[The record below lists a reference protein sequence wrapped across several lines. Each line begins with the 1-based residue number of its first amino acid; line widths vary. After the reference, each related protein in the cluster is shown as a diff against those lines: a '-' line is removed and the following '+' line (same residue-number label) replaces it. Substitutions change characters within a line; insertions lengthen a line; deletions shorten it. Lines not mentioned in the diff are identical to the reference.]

1 MQPSISGVS
10 SQVTK
15 STGFQLI
22 VSPCTVLSYSILS
35 TVNGTISY
43 TLGDPSFT
51 FGPYQFSQ
59 SPNCGYNET
68 VSITGLPIGPY
79 LTHNSVNRNFTI
91 VKTSISDYAFL
102 GVYNATIQSQFMQP
116 NIFGGPTAV
125 TKAII
130 FQLIV
135 SPCTVSS
142 YSVVSAAIGTINY
155 TLGDASKT
163 FGSYQFSQSPN
174 CGYVETVSVT
184 GLPIGPYL
192 THNLV
197 SRDFT
202 IVKTSISDL
211 ALLGVYDATI
221 TS

>member
-1 MQPSISGVS
+1 METVSVNGLPNVPYLTPNLVSRDFTIAFTSDLAFLGIYNITIASTFTQPSISGVS

-35 TVNGTISY
+35 TVNGTVSY
-43 TLGDPSFT
+43 TLGDPSFS

-68 VSITGLPIGPY
+68 VSITGLPIGTY

-125 TKAII
+125 TKEII

-135 SPCTVSS
+135 SPCTV
-142 YSVVSAAIGTINY
+142 T
-155 TLGDASKT
+155 
-163 FGSYQFSQSPN
+163 
-174 CGYVETVSVT
+174 
-184 GLPIGPYL
+184 
-192 THNLV
+192 
-197 SRDFT
+197 
-202 IVKTSISDL
+202 
-211 ALLGVYDATI
+211 
-221 TS
+221 